1 MGTITDKLNKLAE
14 TKSAIKTAI
23 VNKGVSISD
32 SDTFASYA
40 DKIASISGGGSAHK
54 FDFTVLGYDNDE
66 CNDANEI
73 ANYVINN
80 KYHSV
85 SEIEDGILYG
95 KELYDSNY
103 EISNE
108 NVDKDRILFY
118 PKLTLPY
125 QFNYSNVLYIPNIT
139 VNWRSYST
147 GSDNYINYHLIKIRG
162 INGSVRGSIY
172 SINCLSFKNCYF
184 LKSIGNIDLKTNDPE
199 YDGILYSTQDMFMNC
214 VSLVE
219 IPNIKV
225 STCSSLFANTVINN
239 WNNILKNI
247 DTSKSSYF
255 DSMFYN
261 SNIGKN
267 SQIFFNTSLGK
278 NFREMFCNCIF
289 MESYN
294 FGLDLHNA
302 NRVDGMFRNNLNLK
316 SIDSEL
322 NTENAEDFDSMF
334 YFCHKLIKIAS
345 LSLKS
350 LNTTIEYYYLTGWS
364 EIPTLRYVL
373 LKDFGTGSGCTSANF
388 TYLPNWGIEDETVP
402 LSAGA
407 RQSLVDTFIT
417 YSYDRATAGYSTCTV
432 ELSANTKAL
441 LTQDEIAQITAKGY
455 TIA

>member
-32 SDTFASYA
+32 TDTFASYA
-40 DKIASISGGGSAHK
+40 DKISSISGSGGNYE

-103 EISNE
+103 VISNE

-139 VNWRSYST
+139 INWRSYST
-147 GSDNYINYHLIKIRG
+147 GSNNYINYHLIKIRG
-162 INGSVRGSIY
+162 INGSVNASNKY
-172 SINCLSFKNCYF
+172 LNCLSFKNCYF
-184 LKSIGNIDLKTNDPE
+184 LKSIGNIDLKDVNPE
-199 YDGILYSTQDMFMNC
+199 YDGFLYGTTDMFSNC

-225 STCSSLFANTVINN
+225 STCSSLFAYTVSNN

-247 DTSKSSYF
+247 DTSKSYYF
-255 DSMFYN
+255 DYMFSR

-278 NFREMFCNCIF
+278 NFSYMFYYCIF

-294 FGLDLHNA
+294 FGFDLHNA
-302 NRVDGMFRNNLNLK
+302 ERVDNMFNSNLNLK

-322 NTENAEDFDSMF
+322 NTENAVNFDSIF
-334 YFCHKLIKIAS
+334 VSCPKLIKIAS

-350 LNTTIEYYYLTGWS
+350 LNSTISYAYFTGYS
-364 EIPTLRYVL
+364 QMSKLRYVL
-373 LKDFGTGSGCTSANF
+373 LKDFGTGERMTSASF
-388 TYLPNWGIEDETVP
+388 EYWPNWGVEDETIP

-407 RQSLVDTFIT
+407 RQSLVDTLIT

-432 ELSANTKAL
+432 TLKANPKAL
-441 LTQDEIAQITAKGY
+441 LTQDEIAQMTAKGY
-455 TIA
+455 TLA

>member
-23 VNKGVSISD
+23 VNKGVAVSD

-40 DKIASISGGGSAHK
+40 NKIASISGGGSAYE

-125 QFNYSNVLYIPNIT
+125 RFNYSNVLYIPNIT
-139 VNWRSYST
+139 INWRSYNT

-162 INGSVRGSIY
+162 INGFVSANKY

-184 LKSIGNIDLKTNDPE
+184 LKSIGNIDLKVTDPE

-261 SNIGKN
+261 SNIGKD

-278 NFREMFCNCIF
+278 NFREMFYNCIF

-302 NRVDGMFRNNLNLK
+302 NRVDGMFGNDSNLK

-322 NTENAEDFDSMF
+322 NTENAEDFNSMF

-373 LKDFGTGSGCTSANF
+373 LKDFGTGSGCTSASF
-388 TYLPNWGIEDETVP
+388 TYLPNWGIEDETIP

-417 YSYDRATAGYSTCTV
+417 YSYDRATAGYATCTV
-432 ELSANTKAL
+432 TLSTNTKAL
-441 LTQDEIAQITAKGY
+441 LTEDEIAQITAKGY
-455 TIA
+455 TLA

>member
-23 VNKGVSISD
+23 VNKGVAVSD

-40 DKIASISGGGSAHK
+40 SKIDAISGGGSAYE

-103 EISNE
+103 DISNE

-139 VNWRSYST
+139 IGWRSYSS

-162 INGSVRGSIY
+162 INGSVSASSNY
-172 SINCLSFKNCYF
+172 INCLSFKNCYF
-184 LKSIGNIDLKTNDPE
+184 LKSIGNIDLKDTDPE
-199 YDGILYSTQDMFMNC
+199 YDGILYSTTDMFSNC

-219 IPNIKV
+219 IPNIKI
-225 STCSSLFANTVINN
+225 STCSGLFKNTVNNN

-247 DTSKSSYF
+247 DTSKSYYF
-255 DSMFYN
+255 DDMFSN

-278 NFREMFCNCIF
+278 NFKDMFSNCIF

-302 NRVDGMFRNNLNLK
+302 NRVDSMFRNNLNLK

-322 NTENAEDFDSMF
+322 NTENAVNFDSIF
-334 YFCHKLIKIAS
+334 YSCRKLIKVES

-350 LNTTIEYYYLTGWS
+350 LNTTIGYSYFTGYNDM
-364 EIPTLRYVL
+364 INLRYAL
-373 LKDFGTGSGCTSANF
+373 LKDFGTGSKCTSASF
-388 TYLPNWGIEDETVP
+388 TYWKVWGIEDETVP

-407 RQSLVDTFIT
+407 RQSLIDTLIT
-417 YSYDRATAGYSTCTV
+417 YSYDRATAGYSTCTIT
-432 ELSANTKAL
+432 LYADTKAL
-441 LTQDEIAQITAKGY
+441 LTEDEIAQITAKGY
-455 TIA
+455 TLA